1 MDDTIGSSESKA
13 RHPEYHSRNPQAN
26 SSKLRPSRT
35 SARAQMN
42 RSIDLKVQSLFMS
55 PAALVAAGIILPPL
69 CYVLIT
75 SFQGDAGPLS
85 AYKVIVESSLFR
97 QTLATT
103 LVVASISSVLSL
115 ILGYIVAL
123 HLARQHPNRRTMLMV
138 LILLPFW
145 TSILVKC
152 FAFTIILGRHGII
165 NNLLSWASGFDVQL
179 PLVLNRVG
187 LFVGMT
193 NFLVP
198 LVVLPVLASL
208 LAIDSA
214 LYRAA
219 SVMGAKPA
227 RMFWTV
233 TVPLSVPGAVAGLL
247 SVFVM
252 SLGAFVIPALLG
264 GPKDQ
269 MLSNLV
275 DFYNRQVLDWP
286 KASAISLILLAL
298 ASIFIVPMTLWRR
311 RKI

>member
-1 MDDTIGSSESKA
+1 MD
-13 RHPEYHSRNPQAN
+13 
-26 SSKLRPSRT
+26 
-35 SARAQMN
+35 
-42 RSIDLKVQSLFMS
+42 RSINLRVQSLFMS
-55 PAALVAAGIILPPL
+55 PAALVAVGIVLPPL
-69 CYVLIT
+69 CYVLFT

-85 AYKVIVESSLFR
+85 AYIAILESNLFR
-97 QTLATT
+97 QTLTTT
-103 LVVASISSVLSL
+103 LVVASLSSVLSL
-115 ILGYIVAL
+115 VLGYIVAL
-123 HLARQHPNRRTMLMV
+123 HLAKQSPNRRTALMF

-152 FAFTIILGRHGII
+152 FAFTIILGRYGII
-165 NNLLSWASGFDVQL
+165 NNLLRWASGIDVQL

-187 LFVGMT
+187 LLVGMT

-227 RMFWTV
+227 RIFWTV
-233 TVPLSVPGAVAGLL
+233 TVPLSVPGVVAGLL

-275 DFYNRQVLDWP
+275 DFYNREVLDWP
-286 KASAISLILLAL
+286 KASSISVILLIL
-298 ASIFIVPMTLWRR
+298 ASIFIVPMALWRR
-311 RKI
+311 RRI